1 MPRRFFK
8 KFAIK
13 HHSLREQ
20 TVLRP
25 FRHLLT
31 DNRLWAIRRKT
42 VVPAFALGAF
52 FAFMP
57 FPGHPV
63 LATFAALWRR
73 VNIPVA
79 ALTTLVSN
87 PLTMPPLYYMSYRVG
102 AYLLRIPPE
111 PFEFELSFEWLGS
124 AFLQVWQP
132 LLLGCVLLGAIASLI
147 AYAVLDLLWRRS
159 VATYKLR
166 KRALRHRRE
175 ARQASDR
182 KPHP

>member
-8 KFAIK
+8 KLAFKHTAI
-13 HHSLREQ
+13 REQ
-20 TVLRP
+20 RALRP
-25 FRHLLT
+25 FRHLLG
-31 DNRLWAIRRKT
+31 DHRLWQIRRKT

-63 LATFAALWRR
+63 WAMLAALWRR

-79 ALTTLVSN
+79 AITTLVSN
-87 PLTMPPLYYMSYRVG
+87 PVTMPVMYYAAYRVG

-111 PFEFELSFEWLGS
+111 PIEFEMSLTWVTEVL
-124 AFLQVWQP
+124 VEIWQP
-132 LLLGCVLLGAIASLI
+132 MLLGCILLGAIASLI

-166 KRALRHRRE
+166 KREQRHRRE
-175 ARQASDR
+175 AKSKDHAG
-182 KPHP
+182 